1 MTDGIQ
7 QDFKI
12 WCQRTFDF
20 MPGKQFFVPN
30 YSVSFQYTLPMTLDI
45 IQGAN
50 KKMDPLLQKFTFF

>member
-30 YSVSFQYTLPMTLDI
+30 YLKDQTYKCLDLETQDYGRI
-45 IQGAN
+45 FKVGNPAS
-50 KKMDPLLQKFTFF
+50 K